1 MPYFLVTHTSL
12 IEAKDE
18 LQAVDKTVDKIKAG
32 RSLTFD
38 VRIDEYNSKHI
49 TIPAS
54 DISGANIA
62 DVAMT
67 PQVEAASTSEENIS
81 PPELHQQQ
89 QDTKELAKAE
99 TGHGTVQKISLF
111 VAGLVAGGGL
121 ALGYIWPPF

>member
-12 IEAKDE
+12 IEAEDE
-18 LQAVDKTVDKIKAG
+18 LQAAKMTVANLKAG

-54 DISGANIA
+54 DISGADIA
-62 DVAMT
+62 DVAMS
-67 PQVEAASTSEENIS
+67 PQVEAPSTSEENS
-81 PPELHQQQ
+81 FPLDHHLEE
-89 QDTKELAKAE
+89 QDTNDPVKAV
-99 TGHGTVQKISLF
+99 TGHGTVQKISIF
-111 VAGLVAGGGL
+111 VAGLIAGGGL